1 MEHSTVIDT
10 QTVKRKGRIP
20 LGSKKSI
27 EKRIIECNKTLQHPT
42 QQNIADKVGVAR
54 QTVSDV
60 LAKYKINQDDLEEY
74 KINQPDIL
82 MGLQQRISGS
92 IDDECIQK
100 ATMKDRLVALGIVI
114 DKHRLITGQS
124 TSNIAS
130 WVNVVSES
138 HKAQVIDNAKVAHST
153 AECDKDAQSVD

>member
-1 MEHSTVIDT
+1 MEHTTVIEQ

-20 LGSKKSI
+20 KGSKKSI
-27 EKRIIECNKTLQHPT
+27 EKRIIECNKSLQHPT
-42 QQNIADKVGVAR
+42 QQNVADQVGVCR
-54 QTVSDV
+54 QTVANV

-130 WVNVVSES
+130 WTHVVSES